1 MDRFNRDLALE
12 SADSDEDETS
22 DFIEQEF
29 RRSSDLEDI
38 FFQDLSPGKKSLL
51 FGDLP

>member
-38 FFQDLSPGKKSLL
+38 FFQDLSPGEKSLL